1 MRRPSFS
8 GLWGDRPFLTFW
20 AARTVSAFGTQ
31 VTLLALPLTAALV
44 LDADAAQMGRLVAAE
59 GAPQLLVVLLA
70 GAWVDRL
77 RKRPVLIA
85 ADLGRAALL
94 ASVPVAH
101 ALGALRIELLYLVG
115 FLTGTLSAFA
125 GAASSPFLLAVVRRD
140 RLLEANTKLGQ
151 SETAAAVAGP
161 GLAGALV
168 QVLTAPVAI
177 LADAASFVA
186 SALLVWRVGAEEP
199 ATPPSKQRQGVG
211 REIAEGLRFVAGD
224 RLLRA
229 LAGNNGTWAFF
240 DGVVAAVLVLYVT
253 RELGLRPG
261 LVGVVFVGGPVGF
274 SLGSL
279 LLPRTTRAYGLGPVA
294 TWGAIVGSAGGL
306 GYVLAG
312 GPLPLAVAMLVAAEF
327 TMGFGAG
334 FYSITTGSLRQLAT
348 PDRLL
353 GRMNASFG
361 FLSGGMAPLGA
372 LTGGFLGEGIGLRPT
387 LAVGAVGGVAAFLW
401 VWFSP
406 LRAVREQPEPAG
418 TIGAAASPADG

>member
-1 MRRPSFS
+1 VRGPRFS
-8 GLWGDRPFLTFW
+8 GLWGDRPFVLFW
-20 AARTVSAFGTQ
+20 AARTASAFGTQ

-44 LDADAAQMGRLVAAE
+44 LDADAAQMGGLVAAQ
-59 GAPQLLVVLLA
+59 GAPRLLVALLA

-94 ASVPVAH
+94 GAVPLAH
-101 ALGALRIELLYLVG
+101 ALGVLRVELLYVVG

-125 GAASSPFLLAVVRRD
+125 GAAFSPFLLAVVGRD
-140 RLLEANTKLGQ
+140 RIVEANTKLGQ
-151 SETAAAVAGP
+151 SETAAYVAGP

-177 LADAASFVA
+177 LGDALSFVA
-186 SALLVWRVGAEEP
+186 SALVLSRVAAAEP
-199 ATPPSKQRQGVG
+199 PTPSPEQRRGIG

-240 DGVVAAVLVLYVT
+240 DSVVAAVLVLYVT

-261 LVGVVFVGGPVGF
+261 LVGIVFAGGPLGF
-274 SLGSL
+274 LLGSL
-279 LLPRTTRAYGLGPVA
+279 LLPRATRAFGLGPVA
-294 TWGAIVGSAGGL
+294 TWGAIVGSAGGSL
-306 GYVLAG
+306 YVLAG

-334 FYSITTGSLRQLAT
+334 FYSITTGSLRQIVT

-361 FLSGGMAPLGA
+361 FLSGGVAPLGA
-372 LTGGFLGEGIGLRPT
+372 LTGGFLGEVIGLRPT
-387 LAVGAVGGVAAFLW
+387 LAVGAVGGVGAFLW

-406 LRAVREQPEPAG
+406 LRSVRDQPEPAEP
-418 TIGAAASPADG
+418 AASPASG